1 MLTSKV
7 EKVLKRM
14 RWKVLEFLGKLDNDS
29 QKETYGFKSLK
40 CPPAITELAD
50 FENDMML
57 MVKNVQFRQI
67 CNTFQNK
74 LKSDIDEIKKS
85 DKVFV
90 SADKSRNIYK
100 MEKDQ

>member
-40 CPPAITELAD
+40 CSIPED
-50 FENDMML
+50 CKCM
-57 MVKNVQFRQI
+57 
-67 CNTFQNK
+67 K
-74 LKSDIDEIKKS
+74 LEVVYKR
-85 DKVFV
+85 VFPSHV
-90 SADKSRNIYK
+90 
-100 MEKDQ
+100 